1 MEVNK
6 NRWLIALSAISIH
19 LSIGAAYAYSVYTNP
34 IRDLMGWSVTG
45 ITFSFTIMMALAGI
59 AAAFF
64 GTFVEKNGP
73 RKSAILAAI
82 LFGIGQAG
90 AGVAVAVDSLLLFL
104 LTYGVA
110 SGLGMG
116 LGYIAP
122 VSTLIKW
129 FPDRRGLATG
139 MAVLG
144 FGAGALITAPVAAF
158 LMESLTI
165 PITFY
170 LLGLCYFVLMFL
182 GALYIAPPPNGWMP
196 DAMKKAID
204 SGKKVMKQDLSQLT
218 AREAV
223 RTKRFW
229 MLWSIMLI
237 NVTAGIM
244 MISVAS
250 PMAQE
255 VVGMSAAGA
264 AAMVGIMGIF
274 NGGGRL
280 AWAAISDYIGRPTVF
295 ITFFALQLV
304 AFITLPNTT
313 SILLFQV
320 LVFLVVSCYGGGFSN
335 LPAFIGD
342 LFGTKQL
349 GAIHGFLL
357 TTWSLGGILGPLLVS
372 QIREVTQSY
381 IPVFYVFLAL
391 ILLALIVSIYLQ
403 IEIKQV
409 QKEKQPQNS
418 NRLPPVSQKKEYS
431 PKLNTIRTNAT
442 EGQRQ

>member
-1 MEVNK
+1 MNTTK
-6 NRWLIALSAISIH
+6 NRWLIALSAIAIH

-34 IRDLMGWSVTG
+34 IRDAMGWSTTG
-45 ITFSFTIMMALAGI
+45 ITLSFTIMMALAGFT
-59 AAAFF
+59 AAFF
-64 GTFVEKNGP
+64 GSFVERKGP
-73 RKSAILAAI
+73 RKSAILAAV
-82 LFGIGQAG
+82 LFGLGQAG
-90 AGVAVAVDSLLLFL
+90 AGVAVAVDSLFLFIF
-104 LTYGVA
+104 TYGFM

-116 LGYIAP
+116 IGYIAP

-144 FGAGALITAPVAAF
+144 FGAGALITAPLAAS
-158 LMESLTI
+158 LMETI
-165 PITFY
+165 TISMTFY
-170 LLGLCYFVLMFL
+170 ILGISYFILMIL
-182 GALYIAPPPNGWMP
+182 GASYIAPPPQGWMP
-196 DAMKKAID
+196 EGMKKDIA
-204 SGKKVMKQDLSQLT
+204 SGKKTVKQDLSQMT
-218 AREAV
+218 AKEAV

-229 MLWSIMLI
+229 MLWTMMLI

-255 VVGMSAAGA
+255 VVGLTAAGA

-280 AWAAISDYIGRPTVF
+280 LWAAASDYIGRPVVF

-304 AFITLPNTT
+304 AFVTMPNITNV
-313 SILLFQV
+313 LLFQA
-320 LVFLVVSCYGGGFSN
+320 LVFIVVSCYGGGFSN

-342 LFGTKQL
+342 MFGTKQL

-372 QIREVTQSY
+372 QIREATASY
-381 IPVFYVFLAL
+381 IPVFYVFTAL
-391 ILLALIVSIYLQ
+391 ILLAFLISIFLQ
-403 IEIKQV
+403 LDIKREEKGE
-409 QKEKQPQNS
+409 QKAMVRSGKLQ
-418 NRLPPVSQKKEYS
+418 YS
-431 PKLNTIRTNAT
+431 TASKR
-442 EGQRQ
+442 

>member
-1 MEVNK
+1 MNTTK
-6 NRWLIALSAISIH
+6 NRWLIALSAIAIH

-34 IRDLMGWSVTG
+34 IRDAMGWSTTG
-45 ITFSFTIMMALAGI
+45 ITLSFTIMMALAGFT
-59 AAAFF
+59 AAFF
-64 GTFVEKNGP
+64 GSFVERKGP
-73 RKSAILAAI
+73 RKSAILAAV
-82 LFGIGQAG
+82 LFGLGQAG
-90 AGVAVAVDSLLLFL
+90 AGVAVAVDSLFLFIF
-104 LTYGVA
+104 TYGFM

-116 LGYIAP
+116 IGYIAP

-144 FGAGALITAPVAAF
+144 FGAGALITAPLAAS
-158 LMESLTI
+158 LMETI
-165 PITFY
+165 TISMTFY
-170 LLGLCYFVLMFL
+170 ILGISYFILMIL
-182 GALYIAPPPNGWMP
+182 GASYIAPPPQGWMP
-196 DAMKKAID
+196 EGMKKDIA
-204 SGKKVMKQDLSQLT
+204 SGKKTVKQDLSQMT
-218 AREAV
+218 AKEAV

-229 MLWSIMLI
+229 MLWTMMLI

-255 VVGMSAAGA
+255 VVGLTAAGA

-280 AWAAISDYIGRPTVF
+280 LWAATSDYIGRPVVF

-304 AFITLPNTT
+304 AFVTMPNITNV
-313 SILLFQV
+313 LLFQA
-320 LVFLVVSCYGGGFSN
+320 LVFIVVSCYGGGFSN

-342 LFGTKQL
+342 MFGTKQL

-372 QIREVTQSY
+372 QIREATASY
-381 IPVFYVFLAL
+381 IPVFYVFTAL
-391 ILLALIVSIYLQ
+391 ILLAFLISVFLQ
-403 IEIKQV
+403 IDIKREEKGE
-409 QKEKQPQNS
+409 QKAMVRSGKLQ
-418 NRLPPVSQKKEYS
+418 YS
-431 PKLNTIRTNAT
+431 TASKR
-442 EGQRQ
+442 